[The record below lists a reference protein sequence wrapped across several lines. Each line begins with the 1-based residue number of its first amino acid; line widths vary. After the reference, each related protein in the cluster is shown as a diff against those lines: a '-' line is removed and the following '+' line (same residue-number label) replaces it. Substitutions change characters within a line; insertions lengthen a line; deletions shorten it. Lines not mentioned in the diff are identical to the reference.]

1 MSGNE
6 QTILIAD
13 DNRMGRAALAR
24 NLGADGFSVL
34 EAATE
39 TTAREFLETA
49 DIDLLILDHD
59 ISGADV
65 LQLLRTIRH
74 VDGARSR
81 IDPDLP
87 VLVLTSEQREFERLR
102 CFELGCDDLVS
113 RPYNYSELRAR
124 VQALLRRRLWGAP
137 PLQIRVGPLQVDTV
151 SRRAWIDEQEVELSR
166 KEFTLLRTLATSPSK
181 VFSREELME
190 AVWGWPPAGT
200 PRVSRTL
207 DSHASRL
214 RRKLAD
220 AGGDF
225 IVNVWG
231 VGYKLTD
238 LAIVPA
244 AEREWRLA
252 RAA

>member
-24 NLGADGFSVL
+24 NLRADGFSVL

-39 TTAREFLETA
+39 TTARQFLETT
-49 DIDLLILDHD
+49 DVDLLILDHD
-59 ISGADV
+59 LSGADV

-74 VDGARSR
+74 TDGARSR

-87 VLVLTSEQREFERLR
+87 VLVLTTEEREFERLR

-124 VQALLRRRLWGAP
+124 LQALLRRRLWGAP

-151 SRRAWIDEQEVELSR
+151 SRRAWIDEREIELSR
-166 KEFTLLRTLATSPSK
+166 KEFTLLRTLASSPSK
-181 VFSREELME
+181 VFSRGELME

-200 PRVSRTL
+200 PRVTRTL

-225 IVNVWG
+225 VVNVWG

-238 LAIVPA
+238 LVVVPA

>member
-1 MSGNE
+1 MSDNE

-13 DNRMGRAALAR
+13 DNRMGRAALSR
-24 NLGADGFSVL
+24 NLEADGFCVL

-39 TTAREFLETA
+39 TAAQQFLETT
-49 DIDLLILDHD
+49 DVDLLILEHGLSGVD
-59 ISGADV
+59 I

-74 VDGARSR
+74 TDSARSR

-87 VLVLTSEQREFERLR
+87 VLVLTTEEREFERLR

-113 RPYNYSELRAR
+113 RPYSYSELRAR

-137 PLQIRVGPLQVDTV
+137 PLRIRIGPLQVDTV
-151 SRRAWIDEQEVELSR
+151 SRRAWIDEREIELSR
-166 KEFTLLRTLATSPSK
+166 KEFALLRTLASSPSK

-190 AVWGWPPAGT
+190 AVWGWPPSSA
-200 PRVSRTL
+200 PRVTRTL

-220 AGGDF
+220 GGGDF
-225 IVNVWG
+225 VVNVWG

-238 LAIVPA
+238 LVVMPA